1 LAKRFIF
8 TVVVPQGEERR
19 VEFVGESATIGRLST
34 ADIRVHDATVSR
46 LHARLYVTDTG
57 ELRIESTGGAGGI
70 TLNGKVTEDAPL
82 NPGDVIA
89 LGRSEV
95 TFRGEED
102 AVDSVVASTR
112 LSDVFEASPDV
123 RAAHEQMEQR
133 KRSGNHPSQVPLSE
147 EPVTRT
153 PEQAGGDTSVVLV
166 DMEEPVSSD
175 NAQLEIDLCWQD
187 RQLTLEHFETGPV
200 RVGQEL
206 EIPIDEDEL
215 QGLTLFDRGPGGW
228 FVTVPPRVDWR
239 PRGAR
244 EPVDVATV
252 EGSFVGPSGPAA
264 PIGVRDSGEM
274 MIGAIQLKY
283 RLVAPGH
290 IVPIGRF
297 SQINFDLINL
307 MLLSFLVHAALL
319 IAFSLHPPQ
328 VKTLEEW
335 LTERPNRFARL
346 IVEPKKEKKEK
357 KKVAKA
363 RKVDGKKQDKPKS
376 GSDDGKQKPKEKAA
390 KSQATEADAKAVEQ
404 KLATLFGDS
413 QGAASKV
420 LGDGAPDISRA
431 LGEIAGEDPLAGL
444 VGLQTSGRAN
454 NDGRLV
460 DTRLKTQG
468 RAGGN
473 RDYGANLARLKKK
486 KKLDISV
493 SSGPANV
500 RGALDP
506 EVVRRVVRRHR
517 AQIKYCYELELL
529 RTPGLEG
536 KVQVQWVIGP
546 DGRVNRTKISSTTMK
561 SPNVEACIQRK
572 IRTWVF
578 DQPKGGGVVVVNWP
592 FFFKEAG

>member
-1 LAKRFIF
+1 MAKRFIF
-8 TVVVPQGEERR
+8 TVVVPQGQERR

-46 LHARLYVTDTG
+46 LHARVYVAESG
-57 ELRIESTGGAGGI
+57 VLRVESTGGAGGMM
-70 TLNGKVTEDAPL
+70 LNGQVTEDGEL
-82 NPGDVIA
+82 VPGTVIA

-95 TFRGEED
+95 TYVGEED

-133 KRSGNHPSQVPLSE
+133 KRSDTHRVQPPLTEASTGAGTG
-147 EPVTRT
+147 PVDR
-153 PEQAGGDTSVVLV
+153 ETSVVLV
-166 DMEEPVSSD
+166 DMEEPISSD
-175 NAQLEIDLCWQD
+175 NAQLEINLSWQD
-187 RQLTLEHFETGPV
+187 RQITLEHFETGPI

-206 EIPIDEDEL
+206 EIPIDEASL
-215 QGLTLFDRGPGGW
+215 QGMTLFDRSPSGW
-228 FVTVPPRVDWR
+228 FVTVLPQMNWR
-239 PRGAR
+239 PKGAPT
-244 EPVDVATV
+244 PVDVASV
-252 EGSFVGPSGPAA
+252 QGSFQGPSGPAA
-264 PIGVRDSGEM
+264 PIGVHDAGEM
-274 MIGAIQLKY
+274 QLGEIKLSY

-290 IVPIGRF
+290 VIPIAYF
-297 SQINFDLINL
+297 SQINFNLINL
-307 MLLSFLVHAALL
+307 MLLSFLAHAALL

-346 IVEPKKEKKEK
+346 IVEPKKEKKQK

-363 RKVDGKKQDKPKS
+363 RKVEGKKKDKPKA
-376 GSDDGKQKPKEKAA
+376 GSDEGKQKPKEKAA
-390 KSQATEADAKAVEQ
+390 KSQATEEDVKAVEK

-420 LGDGAPDISRA
+420 LGDGAPDITRA

-460 DTRLKTQG
+460 DTRLKTRG

-473 RDYGANLARLKKK
+473 RNYGADLAKLKKK
-486 KKLDISV
+486 KKVDIAV
-493 SSGPANV
+493 SSGPADV

-546 DGRVNRTKISSTTMK
+546 DGRVNRTKITSTTMK
-561 SPNVEACIQRK
+561 SANVEACIQRK

-578 DQPKGGGVVVVNWP
+578 DQPKGGGIVVVNWP

>member
-1 LAKRFIF
+1 MAKRFIF
-8 TVVVPQGEERR
+8 SVVVPQGQERR
-19 VEFVGESATIGRLST
+19 VEFVGTSATMGRLST

-46 LHARLYVTDTG
+46 LHARVYTAESG
-57 ELRIESTGGAGGI
+57 QLRVESTGGAGGL
-70 TLNGKVTEDAPL
+70 TLNGKSIDDAPL
-82 NPGDVIA
+82 NPGDIIG

-95 TFRGEED
+95 TYRGQDD
-102 AVDSVVASTR
+102 AVDSVVANTR

-133 KRSGNHPSQVPLSE
+133 KRSDAFRARPPLGDA
-147 EPVTRT
+147 PTVA
-153 PEQAGGDTSVVLV
+153 PETSVVLV
-166 DMEEPVSSD
+166 DMEEPVSKD
-175 NAQLEIDLCWQD
+175 NAQLEIDLNWQD
-187 RQLTLEHFETGPV
+187 RQITLEHFDVGPV
-200 RVGQEL
+200 RVGQEV
-206 EIPIDEDEL
+206 EIPIDEESL
-215 QGLTLFDRGPGGW
+215 QGLTLFDKGPGGW
-228 FVTVPPRVDWR
+228 FVTVPAQVEWR
-239 PRGAR
+239 PNGAAS
-244 EPVDVATV
+244 PVDITDFQ
-252 EGSFVGPSGPAA
+252 GRFMGPSGPAA
-264 PIGVRDSGEM
+264 PINIRDSGEM
-274 MIGAIQLKY
+274 QIGSIRLRY

-290 IVPIGRF
+290 VIPVAPF

-307 MLLSFLVHAALL
+307 LLLSFLVHAALL
-319 IAFSLHPPQ
+319 ITFSLHPPQ

-346 IVEPKKEKKEK
+346 IVEPKKEKKK
-357 KKVAKA
+357 DPKKVAKA
-363 RKVDGKKQDKPKS
+363 RKVEGKKKDKPKV
-376 GSDDGKQKPKEKAA
+376 GVDEGKQKPKEKAA
-390 KSQATEADAKAVEQ
+390 KSQATEADVKAVEQ
-404 KLATLFGDS
+404 KLNSLFGDS

-420 LGDGAPDISRA
+420 LGDGAPDITRA

-454 NDGRLV
+454 NDGRLL
-460 DTRLKTQG
+460 DTRLKTRG

-473 RDYGANLARLKKK
+473 RNYGANAARLKKK
-486 KKLDISV
+486 KKVDIAV
-493 SSGPANV
+493 SSGPADV

-546 DGRVNRTKISSTTMK
+546 DGRVSRTKISGTTMK
-561 SPNVEACIQRK
+561 SRNVEACIQRK

-578 DQPKGGGVVVVNWP
+578 DQPKGGGIVVVNWP